1 MIAVGSS
8 SGICSDSDDAGRR
21 QSSQAWGHEM
31 TCFHT
36 SGTAFARLLEDET
49 QLCDLPTSHNTFC
62 HDLMISYD
70 LDPCVLWDLIYRT
83 HCSYFI
89 DIACLKAQ
97 MLTIC
102 LFQTTA
108 YLQPLP
114 FTQTSKVQ
122 KMYCSVNHLSF
133 TMWNWVSRFR

>member
-1 MIAVGSS
+1 MGELFTVIAVGSS

-102 LFQTTA
+102 
-108 YLQPLP
+108 
-114 FTQTSKVQ
+114 
-122 KMYCSVNHLSF
+122 
-133 TMWNWVSRFR
+133 